1 MPFSQAI
8 SSNIFFIYRDFV
20 HILKVTYQD
29 RLILR
34 AFGMARLLPASLIV
48 PLLASAFPG
57 AAEQPENAAP
67 AAYQD
72 GRRAFVSS
80 VAAEHGLDPAR
91 IGSLLDQACYS
102 QPVIDAI
109 TRPHETKPW
118 FAYRRIFL
126 TPQRISDG
134 SAFLLENRTMLEQAQ
149 ARWGVPA
156 AILTAILGI
165 ETNYGRNLGQH
176 RVIDALSTLG
186 FAYPP
191 RADFFRGELAQ
202 LLLLSSEE
210 ALDPLSIRGSYAGAV
225 GQAQF
230 IPSSYRAYAV
240 DFDEDGRRDLWHS
253 RADAIGSIANYLA
266 EHGWQPGAPVAAPA
280 RLTEGPP
287 AGVAIGGRN
296 PVEPRLALGSLRGKG
311 IETDPGLPDTL
322 TAALFGLQRKE
333 VADGAEPPREYWL
346 GFDNFYAITR
356 YNHSTLYAM
365 AVYQLSRAIAGH
377 QAVSRR

>member
-1 MPFSQAI
+1 MVRP
-8 SSNIFFIYRDFV
+8 
-20 HILKVTYQD
+20 
-29 RLILR
+29 
-34 AFGMARLLPASLIV
+34 LPASLIAL
-48 PLLASAFPG
+48 LLASAP
-57 AAEQPENAAP
+57 AAATDQPEGATP
-67 AAYQD
+67 TAYQD

-80 VAAEHGLDPAR
+80 VSEEHGLDPTD
-91 IGSLLDQACYS
+91 IGSLLAQAHYS
-102 QPVIDAI
+102 QPVIDAM
-109 TRPHETKPW
+109 TRPYEAKPW

-134 SAFLLENRTMLEQAQ
+134 SRFLLENRITLEQAQ

-156 AILTAILGI
+156 SILTAILGI

-191 RADFFRGELAQ
+191 RADFFRGELAH
-202 LLLLSSEE
+202 LLLLAREE
-210 ALDPLSIRGSYAGAV
+210 ALDPVSIRGSYAGAV

-240 DFDEDGRRDLWHS
+240 DFDDDGRRDLWNS

-266 EHGWQPGAPVAAPA
+266 EHGWEPGAPVAAPA
-280 RLTEGPP
+280 RLSKGPP
-287 AGVAIGGRN
+287 AGVTIGDRK
-296 PVEPRLALGSLRGKG
+296 PIAPTLALGRLRDQG
-311 IETDPGLPDTL
+311 IETDPGLPDDIS
-322 TAALFGLQRKE
+322 AALFGLQRKE
-333 VADGAEPPREYWL
+333 AAGGAEPPSEYWL

-356 YNHSTLYAM
+356 YNHSNLYAM